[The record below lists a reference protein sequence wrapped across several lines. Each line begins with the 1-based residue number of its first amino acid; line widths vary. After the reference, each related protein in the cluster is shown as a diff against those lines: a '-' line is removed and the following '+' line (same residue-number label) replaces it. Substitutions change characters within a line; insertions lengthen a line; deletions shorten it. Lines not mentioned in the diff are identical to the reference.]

1 MLISGSFLSIKNNIK
16 ENIIKLD
23 KSNIDYLH
31 LDIMDNNF
39 VPNMTWN
46 IEEIRSLLI
55 GTTKKY
61 DVHLMVKD
69 VYKYIDE
76 YCTLNPEYI
85 TIHLEACD
93 DVLGAI
99 KYIKNKNI
107 KAGISIK
114 PNTSV
119 KELIPYLKY
128 IDLVLVM
135 SVEPGF
141 GGQQFIPNTTNK
153 LRTLDELKKEYN
165 FLIEVDGGI
174 NDDTIKYCMYADIIV
189 VGSFI
194 TNSDNYN
201 QQIELLKLK

>member
-1 MLISGSFLSIKNNIK
+1 MLISGSYLSIKNNLK

-31 LDIMDNNF
+31 LDIMDKKF
-39 VPNMTWN
+39 VPNLTWDIN
-46 IEEIRSLLI
+46 TMKTLLN

-61 DVHLMVKD
+61 DVHLMVND

-76 YCTLNPEYI
+76 YSTLNPEYI
-85 TIHLEACD
+85 TIHLEATSNIME
-93 DVLGAI
+93 VI

-107 KAGISIK
+107 KVGISIK

-141 GGQQFIPNTTNK
+141 GGQKFIPNTTNK
-153 LRTLDELKKEYN
+153 LRTLNELKKEYN
-165 FLIEVDGGI
+165 FMIEVDGGI

>member
-1 MLISGSFLSIKNNIK
+1 MLISGSYLSIKNNLK

-31 LDIMDNNF
+31 LDIMDKNF
-39 VPNMTWN
+39 VPNLTWDIN
-46 IEEIRSLLI
+46 TMKTILN

-61 DVHLMVKD
+61 DIHLMVND

-76 YCTLNPEYI
+76 YSTLNPEYI
-85 TIHLEACD
+85 TIHLEATSNIME
-93 DVLGAI
+93 VI

-107 KAGISIK
+107 KVGISIK

-141 GGQQFIPNTTNK
+141 GGQKFIPNTTNK
-153 LRTLDELKKEYN
+153 LRTLNELKKEYN
-165 FLIEVDGGI
+165 FMIEVDGGI

>member
-1 MLISGSFLSIKNNIK
+1 MLISGSFLSIKNNLK

-39 VPNMTWN
+39 VPNITWD
-46 IEEIRSLLI
+46 IETIKDLLK
-55 GTTKKY
+55 GTNKKY
-61 DVHLMVKD
+61 DVHLMVND

-76 YCTLNPEYI
+76 YSELNPEYI
-85 TIHLEACD
+85 TIHLEACNQVM
-93 DVLGAI
+93 DVI

-107 KAGISIK
+107 KVGLSIK

-141 GGQQFIPNTTNK
+141 GGQTFIANTTNK
-153 LRTLDELKKEYN
+153 LRTLNELKREYN
-165 FLIEVDGGI
+165 FIIEVDGGI
-174 NDDTIKYCMYADIIV
+174 NDNTIKYCMYADIIV

-194 TNSDNYN
+194 TNSEDYN
-201 QQIELLKLK
+201 KQIELLKLK

>member
-1 MLISGSFLSIKNNIK
+1 MLISGSFLSIKNNLK

-31 LDIMDNNF
+31 LDIMDSYF
-39 VPNMTWN
+39 VPNITWN
-46 IEEIRSLLI
+46 IEEIKTLLA

-69 VYKYIDE
+69 VYKYIDD
-76 YCTLNPEYI
+76 YSTLNPEYI

-93 DVLGAI
+93 NILDALN
-99 KYIKNKNI
+99 YIKNKNI

-135 SVEPGF
+135 SVEPGL
-141 GGQQFIPNTTNK
+141 GGQVFIPNTTNK
-153 LRTLDELKKEYN
+153 LRTLNELKKEYN
-165 FLIEVDGGI
+165 FIIEVDGGI
-174 NDDTIKYCMYADIIV
+174 NEDTIKYCMYADIIV

>member
-1 MLISGSFLSIKNNIK
+1 MLISGSYLSIKNNLK

-31 LDIMDNNF
+31 LDIMDKKF
-39 VPNMTWN
+39 VPNLTWDIN
-46 IEEIRSLLI
+46 TIKTLLN

-61 DVHLMVKD
+61 DVHLMVND

-76 YCTLNPEYI
+76 YSTLNPEYI
-85 TIHLEACD
+85 TIHLEATSNIME
-93 DVLGAI
+93 VI

-107 KAGISIK
+107 KVGISIK

-141 GGQQFIPNTTNK
+141 GGQKFIPNTTNK
-153 LRTLDELKKEYN
+153 LRTLNELKKEYN
-165 FLIEVDGGI
+165 FMIEVDGGI